1 MQIGKGG
8 RDFNSYVKNLQRATV
23 VSAIGSQLSP
33 GSDTPS
39 QARIMIHNPY
49 IATIADL
56 GICHFRTVVA
66 R

>member
-8 RDFNSYVKNLQRATV
+8 RDFNTYVQNLQRATV

-33 GSDTPS
+33 ASATPI
-39 QARIMIHNPY
+39 AMRVMIHNPY

-56 GICHFRTVVA
+56 GICHFRTGSAV
-66 R
+66 

>member
-33 GSDTPS
+33 ATGASHA
-39 QARIMIHNPY
+39 QRIMIHNPY
-49 IATIADL
+49 VVTVADL
-56 GICHFRTVVA
+56 GICHFRIGSA
-66 R
+66 G